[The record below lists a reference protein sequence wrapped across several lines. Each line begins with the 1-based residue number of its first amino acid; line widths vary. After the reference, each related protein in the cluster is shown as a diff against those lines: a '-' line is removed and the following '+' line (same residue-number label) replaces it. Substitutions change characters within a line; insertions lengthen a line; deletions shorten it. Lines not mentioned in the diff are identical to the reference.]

1 MPFCLVFRQ
10 RLHRFLFYFKTK
22 YRTLVLRTTK
32 YNLTAQ
38 LMKHLLGNLCRIKMV
53 LTCLTLSSASMV
65 MAQSQALPVIQQVN
79 FKKDTVNITS
89 FGAKGNGVFLN
100 TQSINKAIAACSQ
113 KGGGVV
119 LIPSGLWL
127 SGPIELK
134 SNVNLHLKRDA
145 VLQFTDDFNQYKL
158 VEGNWEG
165 RPAWRNQSPI
175 SGTNLE
181 NIAITGT
188 GIIDGNGGA
197 WRMVKREKLTE
208 SQWKKLVSSGGVV
221 SEDGRMWYPSEKT
234 VKGSKIKNAGV
245 IEAGKAASDYED
257 IKDFLRPNLLV
268 LTNCKKILLEGI
280 TFQNSP
286 AWNLH
291 PLLCQ
296 DLTLRNLQVKNPWY
310 AQNGDG
316 VDVESCKN
324 VLIEG
329 STFDVGDDGICIKS
343 GRDEEGRKRGIPTEN
358 VIIRN
363 NIVYHAHGGF
373 VIGSE
378 MSGGAKNI
386 WVYDCSFIGTD
397 IGLRFKTT
405 RGRGGVVE
413 NIYVNRINMI
423 DIPGEA
429 ILFDMYYAAV
439 DPIPLSGEKREAVK
453 AVAVPVTEATPQ
465 FKNFYFKDI
474 VANGAEK
481 AIFVRGLPEMNIKDI
496 HLENVTVQS
505 KKGIEIIDAAGIFL
519 KNVNVITEETNP
531 VVHVQNGTNIN
542 INGLQYKKGAELLFN
557 ITGEKT
563 KGVKISGTDV
573 SKAQKTS
580 AFSEEANKTALEIS
594 K

>member
-1 MPFCLVFRQ
+1 
-10 RLHRFLFYFKTK
+10 
-22 YRTLVLRTTK
+22 
-32 YNLTAQ
+32 
-38 LMKHLLGNLCRIKMV
+38 MKHISGLLCHIKV
-53 LTCLTLSSASMV
+53 ALTCLVLSAAGSA
-65 MAQSQALPVIQQVN
+65 MAQQKQSLPIIQQVK
-79 FKKDTVNITS
+79 FKKDTTDIVS
-89 FGAKGNGVFLN
+89 FGAKGDGITLN
-100 TQSINKAIAACSQ
+100 TESINKTIASVSE

-127 SGPIELK
+127 TGPIELK

-145 VLQFTDDFNQYKL
+145 ILQFTADFNQYKL
-158 VEGNWEG
+158 VQGNWEG
-165 RPAWRNQSPI
+165 QPAWRNQSPI
-175 SGTNLE
+175 SGVNLE

-197 WRMVKREKLTE
+197 WRMVKKDKLTE
-208 SQWKKLVSSGGVV
+208 TQWKKLVASGGIVKA
-221 SEDGRMWYPSEKT
+221 DGKMWYPSEKT
-234 VKGSKIKNAGV
+234 LKGSNTKNAGV
-245 IEAGKAASDYED
+245 IEAGKTAADYDD

-268 LTNCKKILLEGI
+268 LTGCKRILLEGV

-291 PLLCQ
+291 PLLCE
-296 DLTLRNLQVKNPWY
+296 DLTLRNLQVKNPWF

-329 STFDVGDDGICIKS
+329 NTFDVGDDGICIKS
-343 GRDEEGRKRGIPTEN
+343 GRDEAGRKRGMPTEN
-358 VIIRN
+358 VIVRN
-363 NIVYHAHGGF
+363 NVVYHAHGGF

-413 NIYVNRINMI
+413 NIYINNINMI

-439 DPIPLSGEKREAVK
+439 DPVPLAGEKREAIKTVT
-453 AVAVPVTEATPQ
+453 VPVTEATPQ
-465 FKNFYFKDI
+465 FRNFYIKDI

-481 AIFVRGLPEMNIKDI
+481 AIFFRGLPEMNIKDI
-496 HLENVTVQS
+496 HLENITIKA
-505 KKGIEIIDAAGIFL
+505 KKGIEIIEATGIFL
-519 KNVNVITEETNP
+519 KNINIIAENTNP
-531 VVHVQNGTNIN
+531 VVMIQNGSNIN
-542 INGLQYKKGAELLFN
+542 ISNLKYPDDSQLLFDVS
-557 ITGEKT
+557 GEKS
-563 KGVKISGTDV
+563 KGVKISGTAV
-573 SKAQKTS
+573 SKAKT
-580 AFSEEANKTALEIS
+580 AFVLGTEVDKKALEIS

>member
-1 MPFCLVFRQ
+1 
-10 RLHRFLFYFKTK
+10 
-22 YRTLVLRTTK
+22 
-32 YNLTAQ
+32 
-38 LMKHLLGNLCRIKMV
+38 MKHFSGNLSRLKAV
-53 LTCLTLSSASMV
+53 LACIILSASSA
-65 MAQSQALPVIQQVN
+65 MAQSQALPVIQQVK
-79 FKKDTVNITS
+79 FKKDTTSIIS
-89 FGAKGNGVFLN
+89 FGAKGDGVSLN
-100 TQSINKAIAACSQ
+100 TQSINKAIASSSQ

-119 LIPSGLWL
+119 LVPSGLWL
-127 SGPIELK
+127 TGPIELK

-145 VLQFTDDFNQYKL
+145 ILLFTDDFNQYKL

-165 RPAWRNQSPI
+165 QPAWRNQSPI

-181 NIAITGT
+181 NIAITGS
-188 GIIDGNGGA
+188 GIIDGNGGS
-197 WRMVKREKLTE
+197 WRMVKKDKLTE
-208 SQWKKLVSSGGVV
+208 SQWKKLTTSGGSV
-221 SEDGRMWYPSEKT
+221 SEDGKTWYPSEKV
-234 VKGSKIKNAGV
+234 VKGSKTKNAGV
-245 IEAGKAASDYED
+245 VEAGKTATDYQD
-257 IKDFLRPNLLV
+257 IKDFLRPNLVV
-268 LTNCKKILLEGI
+268 LTNCKKILLEGV

-343 GRDEEGRKRGIPTEN
+343 GRDEAGRKRGVPTEN

-405 RGRGGVVE
+405 RGRGGIVE
-413 NIYVNRINMI
+413 NIYINRINMI

-439 DPIPLSGEKREAVK
+439 DPVPLAGEKREAIKTV
-453 AVAVPVTEATPQ
+453 VVPVTEATPQ
-465 FKNFYFKDI
+465 FRNFYIKDI

-481 AIFVRGLPEMNIKDI
+481 AIFFRGLPEMNIKDV
-496 HLENVTVQS
+496 HLENVTIQS
-505 KKGIEIIDAAGIFL
+505 KKGIEIIEASGIFL
-519 KNVNVITEETNP
+519 KNVNIITEDTNP
-531 VVHVQNGTNIN
+531 IVQVQNSNNIN
-542 INGLQYKKGAELLFN
+542 INGLQYKNGSDLLFS
-557 ITGEKT
+557 ITGEKS
-563 KGVKISGTDV
+563 KGVKVSGTDV
-573 SKAQKTS
+573 SKAKKTS
-580 AFSEEANKTALEIS
+580 TIGDEVNKSALEIS

>member
-1 MPFCLVFRQ
+1 
-10 RLHRFLFYFKTK
+10 
-22 YRTLVLRTTK
+22 
-32 YNLTAQ
+32 
-38 LMKHLLGNLCRIKMV
+38 MKHISGSLCRIKV
-53 LTCLTLSSASMV
+53 ALACLILSSASSAI
-65 MAQSQALPVIQQVN
+65 AQQKQTLPVIQQVK
-79 FKKDTVNITS
+79 FKKDTTSIVS
-89 FGAKGNGVFLN
+89 FGAKGDGITLN
-100 TQSINKAIAACSQ
+100 TQSINKTIAGVSQ

-127 SGPIELK
+127 TGPIELK
-134 SNVNLHLKRDA
+134 SNVNLYLKRDA
-145 VLQFTDDFNQYKL
+145 ILQFTDDFNQYKL
-158 VEGNWEG
+158 VQGNWEG
-165 RPAWRNQSPI
+165 QPAWRNQSPI
-175 SGTNLE
+175 SGVNLE

-197 WRMVKREKLTE
+197 WRMVKKDKLTE
-208 SQWKKLVSSGGVV
+208 TQWKTLVASGGVV
-221 SEDGRMWYPSEKT
+221 RADGKMWYPSEKT
-234 VKGSKIKNAGV
+234 VKGSNTKNAGI
-245 IEAGKAASDYED
+245 IEAGKTAADYED

-268 LTNCKKILLEGI
+268 LTGCKKILLEGV

-291 PLLCQ
+291 PLLCE
-296 DLTLRNLQVKNPWY
+296 DLTLRNLQVKNPWF

-343 GRDEEGRKRGIPTEN
+343 GRDEAGRKRGVPTEN

-363 NIVYHAHGGF
+363 NVVYHAHGGF

-413 NIYVNRINMI
+413 NIYINNINMI

-439 DPIPLSGEKREAVK
+439 DPVPLAGEKREAIKTVT
-453 AVAVPVTEATPQ
+453 VPVTEATPQ
-465 FKNFYFKDI
+465 FRNFYIKNV

-481 AIFVRGLPEMNIKDI
+481 AIFFRGLPEMNIKDI
-496 HLENVTVQS
+496 HLENVTIKA
-505 KKGIEIIDAAGIFL
+505 KKGIEIIEAAGIFL
-519 KNVNVITEETNP
+519 KNVNVITEDTSP
-531 VVHVQNGTNIN
+531 VVMIQNSSNIN
-542 INGLQYKKGAELLFN
+542 ISNLKYPDNSKVLFDV
-557 ITGEKT
+557 TGEKT

-573 SKAQKTS
+573 SKAKMASLLGT
-580 AFSEEANKTALEIS
+580 EVDKKALEIS

>member
-1 MPFCLVFRQ
+1 
-10 RLHRFLFYFKTK
+10 
-22 YRTLVLRTTK
+22 
-32 YNLTAQ
+32 
-38 LMKHLLGNLCRIKMV
+38 MKHISGNLCRSQIA
-53 LTCLTLSSASMV
+53 LACIILFSAGTALS
-65 MAQSQALPVIQQVN
+65 QQKQALPVIQQVK
-79 FKKDTVNITS
+79 FKKDTTS
-89 FGAKGNGVFLN
+89 IVAFGAKGDGVTLN
-100 TQSINKAIAACSQ
+100 TQRINKTIASVSQ

-127 SGPIELK
+127 TGPLELK

-145 VLQFTDDFNQYKL
+145 ILQFTADFDQYKL

-165 RPAWRNQSPI
+165 QPSWRNQSPI
-175 SGTNLE
+175 SGVNLE

-197 WRMVKREKLTE
+197 WRMVKKDKLTE
-208 SQWKKLVSSGGVV
+208 TQWKKLTSSGGVV
-221 SEDGRMWYPSEKT
+221 SEDGKLWYPSEKT
-234 VKGSKIKNAGV
+234 VKGSKTKNAGV
-245 IEAGKAASDYED
+245 VAAGKTAADLED

-268 LTNCKKILLEGI
+268 LTNCKKILLEGV

-296 DLTLRNLQVKNPWY
+296 DLTLRNLQVKNPWF

-316 VDVESCKN
+316 VDIESCKN

-343 GRDEEGRKRGIPTEN
+343 GRDEAGRKRGVPTEN
-358 VIIRN
+358 VIVRN

-405 RGRGGVVE
+405 RGRGGIVE
-413 NIYVNRINMI
+413 NIYINNINMI

-439 DPIPLSGEKREAVK
+439 DPVPLAGEKREAIKTVT
-453 AVAVPVTEATPQ
+453 VPVTEATPQ
-465 FKNFYFKDI
+465 FKNFYI
-474 VANGAEK
+474 RNVVANGADK
-481 AIFVRGLPEMNIKDI
+481 AIFFRGLPEMNIKDI
-496 HLENVTVQS
+496 HLEDVTIQS
-505 KKGIEIIDAAGIFL
+505 KKGIEIIEASGIYL
-519 KNVNVITEETNP
+519 KNINVITEDTNP
-531 VVHVQNGTNIN
+531 IVRVQNGSNIN
-542 INGLQYKKGAELLFN
+542 ISGLKYSNDAKLLFD
-557 ITGEKT
+557 ITGEKSSGI
-563 KGVKISGTDV
+563 KVSGTDV
-573 SKAQKTS
+573 SKAKKSTLIGM
-580 AFSEEANKTALEIS
+580 EVNKNALEIS

>member
-1 MPFCLVFRQ
+1 
-10 RLHRFLFYFKTK
+10 
-22 YRTLVLRTTK
+22 
-32 YNLTAQ
+32 
-38 LMKHLLGNLCRIKMV
+38 MKHISGRLCRIKV
-53 LTCLTLSSASMV
+53 ALACLILSSASAAI
-65 MAQSQALPVIQQVN
+65 AQQQQSLPIIQQVK
-79 FKKDTVNITS
+79 FKKDTTSIIS
-89 FGAKGNGVFLN
+89 FGAKGDGITLN
-100 TQSINKAIAACSQ
+100 TQSINKTIASVSQ

-127 SGPIELK
+127 TGPIELK

-145 VLQFTDDFNQYKL
+145 ILQFTDDFNQYKL
-158 VEGNWEG
+158 VQGNWEG
-165 RPAWRNQSPI
+165 QPAWRNQSPI
-175 SGTNLE
+175 SGVNLE

-197 WRMVKREKLTE
+197 WRMVKRDKLTE
-208 SQWKKLVSSGGVV
+208 TQWKTLVASGGVV
-221 SEDGRMWYPSEKT
+221 RADGKMWYPSEKT
-234 VKGSKIKNAGV
+234 VKGSNTKNAGV
-245 IEAGKAASDYED
+245 IEAGKTAADYED

-268 LTNCKKILLEGI
+268 LTGCKKILLEGV

-291 PLLCQ
+291 PLLCE
-296 DLTLRNLQVKNPWY
+296 DLTLRNLQVKNPWF

-343 GRDEEGRKRGIPTEN
+343 GRDEAGRKRGVPTEN
-358 VIIRN
+358 VIVRN
-363 NIVYHAHGGF
+363 NVVYHAHGGF

-413 NIYVNRINMI
+413 NIYINNINMI

-439 DPIPLSGEKREAVK
+439 DPVPLAGEKREAIKTVT
-453 AVAVPVTEATPQ
+453 VPVTEATPQ
-465 FKNFYFKDI
+465 FRNFYIKNV

-481 AIFVRGLPEMNIKDI
+481 AIFFRGLPEMNIKDI
-496 HLENVTVQS
+496 HLENVTIKA
-505 KKGIEIIDAAGIFL
+505 KKGIEIIEAAGIFL
-519 KNVNVITEETNP
+519 KNINVITADTSP
-531 VVHVQNGTNIN
+531 VVRIQNSSNIN
-542 INGLQYKKGAELLFN
+542 ISNLKYPDNSKVLFDVS
-557 ITGEKT
+557 GEKT
-563 KGVKISGTDV
+563 KAVKISGTDV
-573 SKAQKTS
+573 SKAKIAS
-580 AFSEEANKTALEIS
+580 LLGIEVDKKALEIS

>member
-1 MPFCLVFRQ
+1 
-10 RLHRFLFYFKTK
+10 
-22 YRTLVLRTTK
+22 
-32 YNLTAQ
+32 
-38 LMKHLLGNLCRIKMV
+38 MKHISGSLCRSKIA
-53 LTCLTLSSASMV
+53 LACILISSAGV
-65 MAQSQALPVIQQVN
+65 ALAQQKVSLPVIQQVKIKN
-79 FKKDTVNITS
+79 DTTSIIT
-89 FGAKGNGVFLN
+89 FGAKGDGVALN
-100 TQSINKAIAACSQ
+100 TESINKTIASVSQ

-127 SGPIELK
+127 TGPIELK

-145 VLQFTDDFNQYKL
+145 ILQFTDDFNQYKL
-158 VEGNWEG
+158 VQGNWEG

-175 SGTNLE
+175 SGTDLE

-197 WRMVKREKLTE
+197 WRMVKKDKLTE
-208 SQWKKLVSSGGVV
+208 SQWKTLVASGGIVR
-221 SEDGRMWYPSEKT
+221 EDGKMWFPSAKT
-234 VKGSKIKNAGV
+234 VKGSNTKNAGV
-245 IEAGKAASDYED
+245 IEPGKTAKDYED

-268 LTNCKKILLEGI
+268 LTNCKKILLEGV

-291 PLLCQ
+291 PLLCE

-343 GRDEEGRKRGIPTEN
+343 GRDEAGRKRGVPTEN
-358 VIIRN
+358 VIVRN
-363 NIVYHAHGGF
+363 NVVYHAHGGF

-405 RGRGGVVE
+405 RGRGGIVE
-413 NIYVNRINMI
+413 NIYVNNINMI

-439 DPIPLSGEKREAVK
+439 DPIVLAGEKREAIKSV
-453 AVAVPVTEATPQ
+453 VVPVTEETPQ
-465 FKNFYFKDI
+465 FRNFYIKDV

-481 AIFVRGLPEMNIKDI
+481 AIFFRGLPEMNIKDI
-496 HLENVTVQS
+496 HLENVTIQS
-505 KKGIEIIDAAGIFL
+505 KKGIEIIEATGISL
-519 KNVNVITEETNP
+519 KNVTVITDNSNP
-531 VVHVQNGTNIN
+531 VVDIQNSSNIN
-542 INGLQYKKGAELLFN
+542 IDKLQYKSGAELLFSVA
-557 ITGEKT
+557 GDKS
-563 KGVKISGTDV
+563 KGIKVSGTDGSKAKKATNIASEV
-573 SKAQKTS
+573 SKK
-580 AFSEEANKTALEIS
+580 ALEIS

>member
-1 MPFCLVFRQ
+1 
-10 RLHRFLFYFKTK
+10 
-22 YRTLVLRTTK
+22 
-32 YNLTAQ
+32 
-38 LMKHLLGNLCRIKMV
+38 
-53 LTCLTLSSASMV
+53 
-65 MAQSQALPVIQQVN
+65 MAQKPVLPIIQQVK
-79 FKKDTVNITS
+79 FKKDTINVIS
-89 FGAKGNGVFLN
+89 FGAKGDGIFLN
-100 TQSINKAIAACSQ
+100 TQSINKAIASLSS

-127 SGPIELK
+127 TGPIELK
-134 SNVNLHLKRDA
+134 SNINLHIKRDA
-145 VLQFTDDFNQYKL
+145 ILQFTDDFSQYKL

-165 RPAWRNQSPI
+165 QPAWRNQSPI

-197 WRMVKREKLTE
+197 WRMVKKDKLTE
-208 SQWKKLVSSGGVV
+208 SQWKKLVSTGGIV
-221 SEDGRMWYPSEKT
+221 SEDGKTWYPSEKV
-234 VKGSKIKNAGV
+234 VKGSKTKNAGV
-245 IEAGKAASDYED
+245 MEAGKTAADYAD

-268 LTNCKKILLEGI
+268 LTNCKKVLLEGV

-324 VLIEG
+324 VLIEN

-343 GRDEEGRKRGIPTEN
+343 GRDEAGRKRAVPTEN

-386 WVYDCSFIGTD
+386 WVYDCSFVGTD

-413 NIYVNRINMI
+413 NIYIERINMI

-439 DPIPLSGEKREAVK
+439 DPVPLAGEKREAIKTIV
-453 AVAVPVTEATPQ
+453 VPVTEATPQ
-465 FKNFYFKDI
+465 FKAFHIKDI
-474 VANGAEK
+474 VVNGAEK
-481 AIFVRGLPEMNIKDI
+481 AIFFRGLPEMNIKDI
-496 HLENVTVQS
+496 HLENVTIQA
-505 KKGIEIIDAAGIFL
+505 KKGIEIIEGTGIFF
-519 KNVNVITEETNP
+519 KNINVITEDTNP
-531 VVHVQNGTNIN
+531 VVHIQNSNNIN
-542 INGLQYKKGAELLFN
+542 FDGLNYKNGSDLLFN
-557 ITGEKT
+557 ITGEKSN
-563 KGVKISGTDV
+563 GISVGRTDP
-573 SKAQKTS
+573 SKAKKTTVLG
-580 AFSEEANKTALEIS
+580 EEVNKNALLFN

>member
-1 MPFCLVFRQ
+1 MKHISGRLCHIKVALACLV
-10 RLHRFLFYFKTK
+10 
-22 YRTLVLRTTK
+22 
-32 YNLTAQ
+32 LTAA
-38 LMKHLLGNLCRIKMV
+38 G
-53 LTCLTLSSASMV
+53 SA
-65 MAQSQALPVIQQVN
+65 MAQQKPGLPIIRQVK
-79 FKKDTVNITS
+79 FKEDTTS
-89 FGAKGNGVFLN
+89 IVAFGAKCDGITLN
-100 TQSINKAIAACSQ
+100 TESINKTISSVSE

-127 SGPIELK
+127 TGPIELK

-145 VLQFTDDFNQYKL
+145 ILQFTADFNQYKL

-165 RPAWRNQSPI
+165 QPAWRNQSPI
-175 SGTNLE
+175 SGMNLE

-197 WRMVKREKLTE
+197 WRMVKRDKLTE
-208 SQWKKLVSSGGVV
+208 TQWKNLVASGGIVKA
-221 SEDGRMWYPSEKT
+221 DGKMWYPSEKT
-234 VKGSKIKNAGV
+234 LKGSNTKNAGV
-245 IEAGKAASDYED
+245 IEAGKTAADYDD

-268 LTNCKKILLEGI
+268 LTGCKKILLEGV

-291 PLLCQ
+291 PLLCE
-296 DLTLRNLQVKNPWY
+296 DLTLRNLQVKNPWF

-343 GRDEEGRKRGIPTEN
+343 GRDEAGRKRGIPTEN
-358 VIIRN
+358 VIVRN
-363 NIVYHAHGGF
+363 NVVYHAHGGF

-386 WVYDCSFIGTD
+386 WVYNCSFIGTD

-413 NIYVNRINMI
+413 NIFINNINMI

-439 DPIPLSGEKREAVK
+439 DPVPLAGEKREAIKTVT
-453 AVAVPVTEATPQ
+453 VPVTEATPQ
-465 FKNFYFKDI
+465 FRNFYIKDV

-481 AIFVRGLPEMNIKDI
+481 AIFFRGLPEMNIKDI
-496 HLENVTVQS
+496 YLENVTIKA
-505 KKGIEIIDAAGIFL
+505 KKGIEIIEATGIFL
-519 KNVNVITEETNP
+519 KNINIIAENTSPLVMIR
-531 VVHVQNGTNIN
+531 NGSNIN
-542 INGLQYKKGAELLFN
+542 ISSLKYPDNSKLLFDVS
-557 ITGEKT
+557 GEKT
-563 KGVKISGTDV
+563 KGVKIVATDV
-573 SKAQKTS
+573 SKAKT
-580 AFSEEANKTALEIS
+580 AVVLGTGVAKKALEIS

>member
-1 MPFCLVFRQ
+1 
-10 RLHRFLFYFKTK
+10 
-22 YRTLVLRTTK
+22 
-32 YNLTAQ
+32 
-38 LMKHLLGNLCRIKMV
+38 MKHIFGSLCRSKIALACM
-53 LTCLTLSSASMV
+53 LISSAGITL
-65 MAQSQALPVIQQVN
+65 AQQKASLPIIQQVKIKN
-79 FKKDTVNITS
+79 DTTSIIT
-89 FGAKGNGVFLN
+89 FGAKGDGMALN
-100 TQSINKAIAACSQ
+100 TESINKTISSVSQ

-127 SGPIELK
+127 TGPIELK

-145 VLQFTDDFNQYKL
+145 ILQFTDDFNQYKL

-181 NIAITGT
+181 NIAITGS

-197 WRMVKREKLTE
+197 WRMVKKDKLTE
-208 SQWKKLVSSGGVV
+208 SQWKTLVASGGIVR
-221 SEDGRMWYPSEKT
+221 EDGKMWFPSAKT
-234 VKGSKIKNAGV
+234 VKGSNTKNAGV
-245 IEAGKAASDYED
+245 IEPGKTAKDYED

-268 LTNCKKILLEGI
+268 LTNCKKILLEGV

-291 PLLCQ
+291 PLLCE

-343 GRDEEGRKRGIPTEN
+343 GRDEAGRKRGVPTEN
-358 VIIRN
+358 VIVRN
-363 NIVYHAHGGF
+363 NVVYHAHGGF

-405 RGRGGVVE
+405 RGRGGIVE
-413 NIYVNRINMI
+413 NIYVNNINMI

-439 DPIPLSGEKREAVK
+439 DPIVLAGEKREAIKSVL
-453 AVAVPVTEATPQ
+453 VPVTEETPQ
-465 FKNFYFKDI
+465 FRNFYIKDV

-481 AIFVRGLPEMNIKDI
+481 AIFFRGLPEMNIKDI
-496 HLENVTVQS
+496 HLENVTIQS
-505 KKGIEIIDAAGIFL
+505 KKGIEIIEATGIFL
-519 KNVNVITEETNP
+519 KNVNVITDNSNP
-531 VVHVQNGTNIN
+531 VVDIQNSSNIN
-542 INGLQYKKGAELLFN
+542 IDKLQYKSGATLLFS
-557 ITGEKT
+557 IAGEKS
-563 KGVKISGTDV
+563 KGIKVSGTDG
-573 SKAQKTS
+573 SKAKKTTNI
-580 AFSEEANKTALEIS
+580 ASEVNKKALEIS